1 MWSTGGQAASGTRT
15 ASEANG
21 VGRGLKGETG
31 DRNPESGKGSQTV
44 PKRTKTRAGETEE
57 VRNSTVLIADDN
69 PQNVELLE
77 AYLEELGCRVVSAA
91 DGQETLVQ
99 VASEKPDL
107 ILLDIMMPKMSGFE
121 ICRKLK
127 RDPATAGI
135 PICMVTALTEVGDI
149 ERAVEAGT
157 DDFLSK
163 PINRW
168 ELVTRVRSLLKV
180 RHLQNELERTL
191 AYLEEVD
198 SRRGEGDA

>member
-1 MWSTGGQAASGTRT
+1 MA
-15 ASEANG
+15 
-21 VGRGLKGETG
+21 G
-31 DRNPESGKGSQTV
+31 DFDQ
-44 PKRTKTRAGETEE
+44 E
-57 VRNSTVLIADDN
+57 VRNSTVLVADDN
-69 PQNVELLE
+69 EQNVELLQ
-77 AYLEELGCRVVSAA
+77 AYLEDLGCRVLAA
-91 DGQETLVQ
+91 YDGQQTLEIVKT
-99 VASEKPDL
+99 EKPDL

-127 RDPATAGI
+127 SDPATGAI

-168 ELVTRVRSLLKV
+168 ELLTRVRSLLRV
-180 RHLQNELERTL
+180 RHLQSELDRTL

-198 SRRGEGDA
+198 SSRGESEE